1 VLVDIKVQV
10 VIQASMELP
19 GQLEGHEMMQLDDCH
34 GELVPVPHRKPAIR
48 DKKTKS
54 HELN

>member
-10 VIQASMELP
+10 VIQAIMELP
-19 GQLEGHEMMQLDDCH
+19 GPLEGHEMMQLDDCH